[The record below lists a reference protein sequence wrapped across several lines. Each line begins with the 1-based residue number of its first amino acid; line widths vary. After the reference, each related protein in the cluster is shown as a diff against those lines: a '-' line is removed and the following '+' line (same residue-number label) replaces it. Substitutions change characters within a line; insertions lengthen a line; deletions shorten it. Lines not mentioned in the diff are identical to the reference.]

1 MTEGLRKQPSPV
13 NWAQTQDW
21 LIQQGT
27 PADKAGRVEI
37 STPFHGDCQEPYAID
52 DSKVPSQ
59 TQEHKPSTQNLQ
71 LQKDELDRQNPK
83 RINAASH
90 LPSRTPL
97 IQPKK
102 STSSSSSEFED
113 LNAYASQRN
122 FYKRNLNRYCQER
135 WPFQPCLIGR
145 P

>member
-1 MTEGLRKQPSPV
+1 MP
-13 NWAQTQDW
+13 
-21 LIQQGT
+21 LIPLPPTAAHQNL
-27 PADKAGRVEI
+27 I
-37 STPFHGDCQEPYAID
+37 SKIFCLCCRDCQEPYAMD

-83 RINAASH
+83 RINAVSH